1 LFAILRAERLPLGV
15 EETLR
20 LTHLLALGE
29 GLNRTELEELVACVV
44 ARSSEEREA
53 CHRALRVWFERES
66 ALLEHALRAPAVELV
81 EPIALVETP
90 ESPPMPEVEPRSL
103 LAAPD
108 DGAERPASPAPA
120 TPPVDR
126 RLWITAAGA
135 SVAALLVGALSRPPE
150 GGRSVVPGLATL
162 VLAAITTAALAL
174 TTRRRPW
181 LSAPSMVADREAE
194 LDLPPPPLVLKA
206 PALLDRRTRDHLVEG
221 VGSYVT
227 EHLTRSLDARRTIQT
242 TVKTAGLPRLVFRE
256 ARESRTVW
264 LWVDDTA
271 RDGLMD
277 RTVKEVHQTLSLE
290 GIRAEVILYR
300 AIPALTGLR
309 ALPLTREG
317 FARGPYRRLAA
328 DDIDAQR
335 STGIVALLT
344 DGRELTLAA
353 QGARKRQVHRALAAL
368 RGFSRLALVDFGCGK
383 SSLGE
388 LSEAHDLSLIRPE
401 QLAAFLSG
409 LRERFEGS
417 ELSTPVLE
425 RPVMTWAA
433 VCSLSPRPVDEATAH
448 ALREHIGLAVTPWSI
463 GALIQASEAG
473 GRVWL
478 PLIDRA
484 RLVHWL
490 WSTDLDGLREER
502 PFRRAVRFWRAYF
515 QGNAVDGALLQ
526 MWDGAEE
533 ADAAAAALWDWSK
546 TPLGKRIELELGD
559 RAPLPEDGG
568 AVRDPGGKMVLP
580 WRLSELAPEAR
591 WRLRKLGLGYVERA
605 AAEER
610 LRLPGTAAL
619 AIGWSAGIGLGALL
633 SLTGSLVGA
642 LGGGAALAI
651 GVYGLVRG
659 VALLGTQGALV
670 EDVGSDTESP
680 PPAPAP
686 REEPNLV
693 KKSEIA
699 DAAMLLPKVAL
710 DELFGHDPTS
720 LAPNRRPVV
729 SLLEMVEI
737 RGGKF
742 LMGTRDDDPR
752 APRSEKSLH
761 QVAVGAFWL
770 GKYVVIQEEYEAVT
784 GTSLIRQQGLREPV
798 THVSWLE
805 ATRFCNMLSEREGV
819 EPAYDIEGEQVSWNE
834 EADGYRLP
842 TEAEW
847 EYAARAG
854 TQTAWS
860 FGDDPSKTG
869 AYAWLRENSGGE
881 PHPVGE
887 KLPNR
892 WGLYD
897 MHGNVWEWCWDEF
910 RYHSDG
916 FRSVGDRVLRGGS
929 FLDGPWRLRSADRR
943 RHLPGGRLGDIGFR
957 CARGARRPARSGDR

>member
-463 GALIQASEAG
+463 GALIQASEEG

-490 WSTDLDGLREER
+490 WSTDLDGLREDG

-515 QGNAVDGALLQ
+515 RGNAVDDALLQ
-526 MWDGAEE
+526 LCEGAEE
-533 ADAAAAALWDWSK
+533 ADAAAAVLWDWSK
-546 TPLGKRIELELGD
+546 TPLGTRIRLELGD

-568 AVRDPGGKMVLP
+568 VVRDPRGKMVLP

-591 WRLRKLGLGYVERA
+591 WRLRKLGLGFVEKA
-605 AAEER
+605 DAEER
-610 LRLPGTAAL
+610 LRFPGTAAL
-619 AIGWSAGIGLGALL
+619 AIGWSAGIGVGALL

-651 GVYGLVRG
+651 AVYVVVRRLAQRAPEVAVVGEGEPGVEATEPDG
-659 VALLGTQGALV
+659 VEPESKPEA
-670 EDVGSDTESP
+670 EDVVVEPSETPDDVIHEAP
-680 PPAPAP
+680 PPSVPDQ
-686 REEPNLV
+686 R
-693 KKSEIA
+693 
-699 DAAMLLPKVAL
+699 
-710 DELFGHDPTS
+710 
-720 LAPNRRPVV
+720 V
-729 SLLEMVEI
+729 SLIEMVKI
-737 RGGKF
+737 RDGTF
-742 LMGTRDDDPR
+742 LMGSRDDDPQ
-752 APRSEKSLH
+752 AYRSEKPQH
-761 QVAVGAFWL
+761 QVEVGAFFL
-770 GKYVVIQEEYEAVT
+770 GKYAVTQAEYEAVT
-784 GTSLIRQQGLREPV
+784 GTNPSSHKGSRAPV
-798 THVSWLE
+798 TNVSWVE
-805 ATRFCNMLSEREGV
+805 AVKFCNLLSKREGV
-819 EPAYDIEGEQVSWNE
+819 EPAYDIQGEVVTWKDE
-834 EADGYRLP
+834 VDGYRLP

-860 FGDDPSKTG
+860 FGDDESKLG
-869 AYAWLRENSGGE
+869 EHAWFGGNSGNQ
-881 PHPVGE
+881 PHSVGE

-892 WGLYD
+892 WGLFD
-897 MHGNVWEWCWDEF
+897 MHGNVWEWCWDA
-910 RYHSDG
+910 
-916 FRSVGDRVLRGGS
+916 FRSYSGVFPSFGVRVLRGGS
-929 FLDGPWRLRSADRR
+929 FMFGPRSLRSAFRR
-943 RHLPGGRLGDIGFR
+943 RNQPVNRSKNLGFR
-957 CARGARRPARSGDR
+957 CARGSRRPARSEDR